1 MEKFKIIWLEYFWA
15 VALLTLVSAIGYLN
29 IPENPNYEVFSY
41 IFGGGLMLYAIH
53 FLIVFLME
61 LIFKIRK
68 DSLATIIFSII
79 LFEVILIIFSGSSLI
94 ISFFDKKN
102 TSLYLMFQLPLLIIR
117 VIPLFYRKFRVFRR
131 SEDSKD
137 C

>member
-79 LFEVILIIFSGSSLI
+79 LFEVILIIFSGSS
-94 ISFFDKKN
+94 
-102 TSLYLMFQLPLLIIR
+102 
-117 VIPLFYRKFRVFRR
+117 
-131 SEDSKD
+131 
-137 C
+137 